1 LSATIFSGGNY
12 KKQIA
17 MIVLLLAVFI
27 GVLTFFIV
35 PSQGGLISS
44 TEQQADALTKVDPQ
58 FEETI
63 PVQSTDYCNF

>member
-1 LSATIFSGGNY
+1 
-12 KKQIA
+12 